1 MFEWLKDKFKK
12 KEDEVKEEI
21 QEVKE
26 ELSEDNKEEEI
37 EDIHEKLEEVEVKG
51 NLSEEDIKTS
61 EKKEDTNKEFQDKE
75 VIEDALGKKSEKEDE
90 VKEEIQV
97 SKGELSEE
105 KKEED
110 LEEIHEKLEEGN
122 LSNENIKTSEK
133 KEDTNKEFQDKEVI
147 ENALEKKAEEKE
159 SEVKEEIQAV
169 KEELSEDNKEHDIE
183 EIENIH
189 EKLEEVEEKENL
201 PEEDIETS
209 EKKEDTNKEFQDKE
223 VIEDAIEKKAE
234 EKESEVKE
242 EIHEK
247 LEEVEEKGNLSEED
261 IKTSEKKED
270 TNKEFQD
277 KEVIDDAIENKA
289 EEKEEEPKKVS
300 LFQRLKEGLDKTR
313 KEVGIKI
320 NTVLG
325 AYVKIDDE
333 MLEDLEDILVSA
345 DVGMETTMKLID
357 NLRETIIR
365 EKVNDPKEVKPLLL
379 EEAKKLMNPE
389 LNTKINSEPPVII
402 LVVGVNGVGKT
413 TTIGKL
419 SQRFK
424 NENKSVLVCAA
435 DTFRAAAIDQ
445 LKEWGSRANVDVI
458 SHDEGSDPAAVVFD
472 AIEAAKARKT
482 DVLIVDTA
490 GRLHNKSNLMKELE
504 KINRI
509 ISKKYPEANRENL
522 LVLDSTTGQN
532 AINQA
537 KTFKEVTDISA
548 IALTKLDGTAKG
560 GVVIA
565 LQSELGIPIKLIGVG
580 EGIEDL
586 QDFNIDTFL
595 ETIFG

>member
-1 MFEWLKDKFKK
+1 MFNWFKDKFKK
-12 KEDEVKEEI
+12 KDDKEIKEDLIEEKLSEEVAPKEDTDEEI
-21 QEVKE
+21 ILTNE
-26 ELSEDNKEEEI
+26 EIREEEARELEEI
-37 EDIHEKLEEVEVKG
+37 EEKLEEV
-51 NLSEEDIKTS
+51 SEEGKFSDEDVYTS
-61 EKKEDTNKEFQDKE
+61 ENTEDTKETSIDKE
-75 VIEDALGKKSEKEDE
+75 VVEEALD
-90 VKEEIQV
+90 
-97 SKGELSEE
+97 
-105 KKEED
+105 KKEEKQAEEVQEER
-110 LEEIHEKLEEGN
+110 EEIKEELEKASEEGN
-122 LSNENIKTSEK
+122 LSEVEAQEETKDYN
-133 KEDTNKEFQDKEVI
+133 DTEEV
-147 ENALEKKAEEKE
+147 
-159 SEVKEEIQAV
+159 SEVV
-169 KEELSEDNKEHDIE
+169 
-183 EIENIH
+183 
-189 EKLEEVEEKENL
+189 EVEE
-201 PEEDIETS
+201 I
-209 EKKEDTNKEFQDKE
+209 
-223 VIEDAIEKKAE
+223 V
-234 EKESEVKE
+234 
-242 EIHEK
+242 
-247 LEEVEEKGNLSEED
+247 
-261 IKTSEKKED
+261 
-270 TNKEFQD
+270 
-277 KEVIDDAIENKA
+277 
-289 EEKEEEPKKVS
+289 EEPKKVS

-333 MLEDLEDILVSA
+333 MLEDLEDILISA
-345 DVGMETTMKLID
+345 DIGMETTMKLID

-365 EKVNDPKEVKPLLL
+365 EKINDPKEVKPLLM

-389 LNTKINSEPPVII
+389 LNTPIKTDPPVII

-419 SQRFK
+419 SSRFK
-424 NENKSVLVCAA
+424 REGKSVLVCAA

-445 LKEWGSRANVDVI
+445 LKEWGNRAHVDII
-458 SHDEGSDPAAVVFD
+458 SHAEGSDPAAVVFD

-509 ISKKYPEANRENL
+509 ISNKFPEANRENL

-537 KTFKEVTDISA
+537 KTFREATDITG

-560 GVVIA
+560 GVVVA

-580 EGIEDL
+580 EGIDDL
-586 QDFNIDTFL
+586 QDFNIDNFL

>member
-1 MFEWLKDKFKK
+1 MFEWFKDKFKK
-12 KEDEVKEEI
+12 KEDEVKEEV
-21 QEVKE
+21 QEVK
-26 ELSEDNKEEEI
+26 DEI
-37 EDIHEKLEEVEVKG
+37 S
-51 NLSEEDIKTS
+51 SEE
-61 EKKEDTNKEFQDKE
+61 NQ
-75 VIEDALGKKSEKEDE
+75 
-90 VKEEIQV
+90 EE
-97 SKGELSEE
+97 
-105 KKEED
+105 
-110 LEEIHEKLEEGN
+110 LEEIHEKLEEVSEEGN
-122 LSNENIKTSEK
+122 LSEEDLESSEDM
-133 KEDTNKEFQDKEVI
+133 EDTNEKFQDKEVIKEVIENKTEEKEDSKEEFKEDEFTEDNLVEEKEEDKDLEEIYEKLEKVEEAGDLSKEEVETSEGIEDTNEEFQDKEVI
-147 ENALEKKAEEKE
+147 EEAIEKKTEEKE
-159 SEVKEEIQAV
+159 ESDLEENQ
-169 KEELSEDNKEHDIE
+169 
-183 EIENIH
+183 
-189 EKLEEVEEKENL
+189 EKLEE
-201 PEEDIETS
+201 
-209 EKKEDTNKEFQDKE
+209 E
-223 VIEDAIEKKAE
+223 V
-234 EKESEVKE
+234 
-242 EIHEK
+242 
-247 LEEVEEKGNLSEED
+247 EEVEE
-261 IKTSEKKED
+261 
-270 TNKEFQD
+270 
-277 KEVIDDAIENKA
+277 
-289 EEKEEEPKKVS
+289 PKKAS
-300 LFQRLKEGLDKTR
+300 LFQRLMDGLDKTR

-389 LNTKINSEPPVII
+389 LNTKINSDPPAII

-445 LKEWGSRANVDVI
+445 LKEWGIRANVDVI

-472 AIEAAKARKT
+472 AIEAAKARNT

-580 EGIEDL
+580 EGIDDL

>member
-1 MFEWLKDKFKK
+1 MFNWLKDKFKK
-12 KEDEVKEEI
+12 KDSEET
-21 QEVKE
+21 K
-26 ELSEDNKEEEI
+26 
-37 EDIHEKLEEVEVKG
+37 DIHEKLEEV
-51 NLSEEDIKTS
+51 S
-61 EKKEDTNKEFQDKE
+61 
-75 VIEDALGKKSEKEDE
+75 
-90 VKEEIQV
+90 
-97 SKGELSEE
+97 
-105 KKEED
+105 
-110 LEEIHEKLEEGN
+110 EEGN
-122 LSNENIKTSEK
+122 LS
-133 KEDTNKEFQDKEVI
+133 KEDV
-147 ENALEKKAEEKE
+147 
-159 SEVKEEIQAV
+159 
-169 KEELSEDNKEHDIE
+169 
-183 EIENIH
+183 
-189 EKLEEVEEKENL
+189 
-201 PEEDIETS
+201 ETS
-209 EKKEDTNKEFQDKE
+209 EKKEDTNEAFKDSEVVEEALEDKE
-223 VIEDAIEKKAE
+223 EKQE
-234 EKESEVKE
+234 ESQSEVE

-247 LEEVEEKGNLSEED
+247 LEEVSEERNLSKED
-261 IKTSEKKED
+261 ADTSEKKED
-270 TNKEFQD
+270 TNEVFKDSEVVEDALEKKEEKQEETQSEAEEIHEKLEEVSEGGNLSKEDVETSEKKEDTNEAFKDNEVVEEALED
-277 KEVIDDAIENKA
+277 KEEKQEESQEA
-289 EEKEEEPKKVS
+289 EEIHEKLEEVSEGGNLSKEDVETSEKKEDTNEAFKDNEVVEEALEDKEEKQEEIKEEPKKVS

-333 MLEDLEDILVSA
+333 MLEDLEDILISA
-345 DVGMETTMKLID
+345 DIGMETTMKLID

-365 EKVNDPKEVKPLLL
+365 EKINDPQEVKPLLMA
-379 EEAKKLMNPE
+379 EAKKLMNPD
-389 LNTKINSEPPVII
+389 LNTPINTEPPVII

-419 SQRFK
+419 SSRFK
-424 NENKSVLVCAA
+424 RDGKSVLVCAA

-445 LKEWGSRANVDVI
+445 LKEWGNRAHVDII
-458 SHDEGSDPAAVVFD
+458 SHAEGSDPAAVVFD

-509 ISKKYPEANRENL
+509 ITNKYPEANRENL

-537 KTFKEVTDISA
+537 KTFREATDITG

-560 GVVIA
+560 GVVVA

-580 EGIEDL
+580 EGIDDL
-586 QDFNIDTFL
+586 QDFNIDSFL

>member
-1 MFEWLKDKFKK
+1 MFNWFKDKFKK
-12 KEDEVKEEI
+12 KDDKEN
-21 QEVKE
+21 KE
-26 ELSEDNKEEEI
+26 ELIEE
-37 EDIHEKLEEVEVKG
+37 
-51 NLSEEDIKTS
+51 NLSEEA
-61 EKKEDTNKEFQDKE
+61 
-75 VIEDALGKKSEKEDE
+75 VP
-90 VKEEIQV
+90 KEEAD
-97 SKGELSEE
+97 EE
-105 KKEED
+105 NI
-110 LEEIHEKLEEGN
+110 LTNEEIREE
-122 LSNENIKTSEK
+122 EA
-133 KEDTNKEFQDKEVI
+133 Q
-147 ENALEKKAEEKE
+147 
-159 SEVKEEIQAV
+159 EI
-169 KEELSEDNKEHDIE
+169 
-183 EIENIH
+183 
-189 EKLEEVEEKENL
+189 
-201 PEEDIETS
+201 
-209 EKKEDTNKEFQDKE
+209 
-223 VIEDAIEKKAE
+223 
-234 EKESEVKE
+234 E

-247 LEEVEEKGNLSEED
+247 LEEVSEGGKLSEEDVNISEKIQDTNEAFKDKGVIEDALDKKEEAREEAQAEEIEEIDEKLEEVSEGGNLSEED
-261 IKTSEKKED
+261 VNTSEKIED
-270 TNKEFQD
+270 TNEAFKDKSVIEDALEKKEAAREEAQAEDIEEIHEKLEEVSEEGKLSEEDVETSEKIEDTNEAFKD
-277 KEVIDDAIENKA
+277 KEVIEDALEQKEEAREEAKEETKEVENT
-289 EEKEEEPKKVS
+289 EEVVEEEPKKVS

-333 MLEDLEDILVSA
+333 MLEDLEDILISA
-345 DVGMETTMKLID
+345 DIGMETTMKLID

-365 EKVNDPKEVKPLLL
+365 EKINDPQEVKPLLMA
-379 EEAKKLMNPE
+379 EAKKLMNPE
-389 LNTKINSEPPVII
+389 LNTPINTEPPVII

-419 SQRFK
+419 SSRFK
-424 NENKSVLVCAA
+424 REGKSVLVCAA

-445 LKEWGSRANVDVI
+445 LKEWGNRAHVDII
-458 SHDEGSDPAAVVFD
+458 SHAEGSDPAAVVFD

-509 ISKKYPEANRENL
+509 ISNKFPEANRENL

-537 KTFKEVTDISA
+537 KTFREATDITG

-560 GVVIA
+560 GVVVA

-580 EGIEDL
+580 EGIDDL
-586 QDFNIDTFL
+586 QDFNIDNFL

>member
-26 ELSEDNKEEEI
+26 ELSEDKKEEDLE
-37 EDIHEKLEEVEVKG
+37 EIHEKLEEG
-51 NLSEEDIKTS
+51 NLSNESIKTS

-75 VIEDALGKKSEKEDE
+75 VIEDALEKKAAEKESE
-90 VKEEIQV
+90 VKEELKEV
-97 SKGELSEE
+97 KEELSEE

-223 VIEDAIEKKAE
+223 VIEDAIE
-234 EKESEVKE
+234 
-242 EIHEK
+242 
-247 LEEVEEKGNLSEED
+247 N
-261 IKTSEKKED
+261 KT
-270 TNKEFQD
+270 
-277 KEVIDDAIENKA
+277 

>member
-1 MFEWLKDKFKK
+1 MFNWFKDKFKK
-12 KEDEVKEEI
+12 KDDKES
-21 QEVKE
+21 KE
-26 ELSEDNKEEEI
+26 ELIEENLSEEVESKEEADEENILTNEEIREEEAQEI
-37 EDIHEKLEEVEVKG
+37 EEIDEKLEEVSEG
-51 NLSEEDIKTS
+51 GSLSEEDVNTS
-61 EKKEDTNKEFQDKE
+61 EKIQDTNEAFKDKS
-75 VIEDALGKKSEKEDE
+75 VIEDAL
-90 VKEEIQV
+90 
-97 SKGELSEE
+97 E
-105 KKEED
+105 KKEAAREEAQA
-110 LEEIHEKLEEGN
+110 EEI
-122 LSNENIKTSEK
+122 
-133 KEDTNKEFQDKEVI
+133 
-147 ENALEKKAEEKE
+147 
-159 SEVKEEIQAV
+159 
-169 KEELSEDNKEHDIE
+169 
-183 EIENIH
+183 
-189 EKLEEVEEKENL
+189 
-201 PEEDIETS
+201 
-209 EKKEDTNKEFQDKE
+209 
-223 VIEDAIEKKAE
+223 
-234 EKESEVKE
+234 E

-247 LEEVEEKGNLSEED
+247 LEEVSEEGKLSEED
-261 IKTSEKKED
+261 VETSEKIED
-270 TNKEFQD
+270 THEAFKD
-277 KEVIDDAIENKA
+277 KEVIEDALEQKEEAREDAKEETKEVENTK
-289 EEKEEEPKKVS
+289 EVVEEEPKKVS

-333 MLEDLEDILVSA
+333 MLEDLEDILISA
-345 DVGMETTMKLID
+345 DIGMETTMKLID

-365 EKVNDPKEVKPLLL
+365 EKINDPQEVKPLLMA
-379 EEAKKLMNPE
+379 EAKKLMNPE
-389 LNTKINSEPPVII
+389 LNTPIKTEPPVII

-419 SQRFK
+419 SSRFK
-424 NENKSVLVCAA
+424 REGKSVLVCAA

-445 LKEWGSRANVDVI
+445 LKEWGNRAHVDII
-458 SHDEGSDPAAVVFD
+458 SHAEGSDPAAVVFD

-509 ISKKYPEANRENL
+509 ISNKFPEANRENL

-537 KTFKEVTDISA
+537 KTFREATDITG

-560 GVVIA
+560 GVVVA

-580 EGIEDL
+580 EGIDDL
-586 QDFNIDTFL
+586 QDFNIDNFL

>member
-12 KEDEVKEEI
+12 KEDEVKEEL

-26 ELSEDNKEEEI
+26 EISEEKEKKEI
-37 EDIHEKLEEVEVKG
+37 EEIHEKLEKVSEEG
-51 NLSEEDIKTS
+51 NLSEEDLEAS
-61 EKKEDTNKEFQDKE
+61 EKIEDTNEKFQAKE
-75 VIEDALGKKSEKEDE
+75 VIEEAIEKKT
-90 VKEEIQV
+90 
-97 SKGELSEE
+97 EE
-105 KKEED
+105 KD
-110 LEEIHEKLEEGN
+110 LEEIHEKFEKVEETGE
-122 LSNENIKTSEK
+122 LSKEEVKTSEEI
-133 KEDTNKEFQDKEVI
+133 EDTNEELQDKEVI
-147 ENALEKKAEEKE
+147 E
-159 SEVKEEIQAV
+159 
-169 KEELSEDNKEHDIE
+169 E
-183 EIENIH
+183 EIE
-189 EKLEEVEEKENL
+189 KSDLEENSEILEEEL
-201 PEEDIETS
+201 
-209 EKKEDTNKEFQDKE
+209 
-223 VIEDAIEKKAE
+223 
-234 EKESEVKE
+234 E
-242 EIHEK
+242 EI
-247 LEEVEEKGNLSEED
+247 
-261 IKTSEKKED
+261 T
-270 TNKEFQD
+270 
-277 KEVIDDAIENKA
+277 
-289 EEKEEEPKKVS
+289 EEPKKAS
-300 LFQRLKEGLDKTR
+300 LFQRLKDGLDKTR

-379 EEAKKLMNPE
+379 QEAKKLMNPE

-445 LKEWGSRANVDVI
+445 LKEWGNRANVDVI

-472 AIEAAKARKT
+472 AIEAAKARNT

-509 ISKKYPEANRENL
+509 ITQKYPEANRENL

>member
-1 MFEWLKDKFKK
+1 MFNWLKDKFKK
-12 KEDEVKEEI
+12 KDSEET
-21 QEVKE
+21 K
-26 ELSEDNKEEEI
+26 
-37 EDIHEKLEEVEVKG
+37 DIHEKLEEV
-51 NLSEEDIKTS
+51 S
-61 EKKEDTNKEFQDKE
+61 
-75 VIEDALGKKSEKEDE
+75 
-90 VKEEIQV
+90 
-97 SKGELSEE
+97 
-105 KKEED
+105 
-110 LEEIHEKLEEGN
+110 EEGN
-122 LSNENIKTSEK
+122 LS
-133 KEDTNKEFQDKEVI
+133 KEDV
-147 ENALEKKAEEKE
+147 
-159 SEVKEEIQAV
+159 
-169 KEELSEDNKEHDIE
+169 
-183 EIENIH
+183 
-189 EKLEEVEEKENL
+189 
-201 PEEDIETS
+201 ETS
-209 EKKEDTNKEFQDKE
+209 EKKEDTNE
-223 VIEDAIEKKAE
+223 VFKD
-234 EKESEVKE
+234 SEVVEEALEDKKEKQEETQSEAE

-247 LEEVEEKGNLSEED
+247 LEEVSEGGNLSKED
-261 IKTSEKKED
+261 VETSEKIENTNEAFKDNEVVEEALEDKEEKQEEIQEEKKETKDIHEKLEEVSEDENLSKEDVETSEKIED
-270 TNKEFQD
+270 TNEAFKDNEVVEEALEDKKEKPVQ
-277 KEVIDDAIENKA
+277 
-289 EEKEEEPKKVS
+289 EEIKEEPKKVS

-333 MLEDLEDILVSA
+333 MLEDLEDILISA
-345 DVGMETTMKLID
+345 DIGMETTMKLID

-365 EKVNDPKEVKPLLL
+365 EKINDPQEVKPLLMA
-379 EEAKKLMNPE
+379 EAKKLMNPD
-389 LNTKINSEPPVII
+389 LNTPINTEPPVII

-419 SQRFK
+419 SSRFK
-424 NENKSVLVCAA
+424 RDGKSVLVCAA

-445 LKEWGSRANVDVI
+445 LKEWGNRAHVDII
-458 SHDEGSDPAAVVFD
+458 SHAEGSDPAAVVFD

-509 ISKKYPEANRENL
+509 ITNKYPEANRENL

-537 KTFKEVTDISA
+537 KTFREVTDITG

-560 GVVIA
+560 GVVVA

-580 EGIEDL
+580 EGIDDL
-586 QDFNIDTFL
+586 QDFNIDSFL

>member
-21 QEVKE
+21 QVVKE
-26 ELSEDNKEEEI
+26 EFSEGNKEQDIEEI
-37 EDIHEKLEEVEVKG
+37 DDIHEKL
-51 NLSEEDIKTS
+51 
-61 EKKEDTNKEFQDKE
+61 
-75 VIEDALGKKSEKEDE
+75 
-90 VKEEIQV
+90 
-97 SKGELSEE
+97 
-105 KKEED
+105 
-110 LEEIHEKLEEGN
+110 
-122 LSNENIKTSEK
+122 
-133 KEDTNKEFQDKEVI
+133 
-147 ENALEKKAEEKE
+147 
-159 SEVKEEIQAV
+159 
-169 KEELSEDNKEHDIE
+169 
-183 EIENIH
+183 

-201 PEEDIETS
+201 PEEDI
-209 EKKEDTNKEFQDKE
+209 
-223 VIEDAIEKKAE
+223 
-234 EKESEVKE
+234 
-242 EIHEK
+242 
-247 LEEVEEKGNLSEED
+247 
-261 IKTSEKKED
+261 KTSEKKED
-270 TNKEFQD
+270 SIEEFQD
-277 KEVIDDAIENKA
+277 KEAIEDAIEIKT

-472 AIEAAKARKT
+472 AIGAAKARKT

>member
-1 MFEWLKDKFKK
+1 MFEWFKDKFKK
-12 KEDEVKEEI
+12 KEDEVKEEV
-21 QEVKE
+21 QEVKDEISSE
-26 ELSEDNKEEEI
+26 ENQKELEE
-37 EDIHEKLEEVEVKG
+37 IHEKLEEVSEEG
-51 NLSEEDIKTS
+51 NLSEEDLETS
-61 EKKEDTNKEFQDKE
+61 EEIEDTNEKFQDKE
-75 VIEDALGKKSEKEDE
+75 VIEEAIENKTEEKEDS
-90 VKEEIQV
+90 KEEFKEDEFTEDNLV
-97 SKGELSEE
+97 EE
-105 KKEED
+105 KEEDKD
-110 LEEIHEKLEEGN
+110 LEEIHEKLEKVEEAGD
-122 LSNENIKTSEK
+122 LSKEEVETSEGI
-133 KEDTNKEFQDKEVI
+133 EDTNEEFQDKEVI
-147 ENALEKKAEEKE
+147 EE
-159 SEVKEEIQAV
+159 
-169 KEELSEDNKEHDIE
+169 
-183 EIENIH
+183 
-189 EKLEEVEEKENL
+189 
-201 PEEDIETS
+201 
-209 EKKEDTNKEFQDKE
+209 
-223 VIEDAIEKKAE
+223 AI
-234 EKESEVKE
+234 
-242 EIHEK
+242 
-247 LEEVEEKGNLSEED
+247 D
-261 IKTSEKKED
+261 
-270 TNKEFQD
+270 
-277 KEVIDDAIENKA
+277 NKA
-289 EEKEEEPKKVS
+289 EEKEENQENLEEEVEEVEEPKKAS
-300 LFQRLKEGLDKTR
+300 LFQRLMDGLDKTR

-389 LNTKINSEPPVII
+389 LNTKINSDPPAII

-445 LKEWGSRANVDVI
+445 LKEWGIRANVDVI

-472 AIEAAKARKT
+472 AIEAAKARNT

-580 EGIEDL
+580 EGIDDL

>member
-1 MFEWLKDKFKK
+1 MFNWFKDKFKK
-12 KEDEVKEEI
+12 KDDKEN
-21 QEVKE
+21 KE
-26 ELSEDNKEEEI
+26 ELIEE
-37 EDIHEKLEEVEVKG
+37 
-51 NLSEEDIKTS
+51 NLSEEVES
-61 EKKEDTNKEFQDKE
+61 
-75 VIEDALGKKSEKEDE
+75 
-90 VKEEIQV
+90 KEEAD
-97 SKGELSEE
+97 EE
-105 KKEED
+105 NI
-110 LEEIHEKLEEGN
+110 LTNEEIREE
-122 LSNENIKTSEK
+122 EA
-133 KEDTNKEFQDKEVI
+133 Q
-147 ENALEKKAEEKE
+147 AEG
-159 SEVKEEIQAV
+159 I
-169 KEELSEDNKEHDIE
+169 
-183 EIENIH
+183 
-189 EKLEEVEEKENL
+189 
-201 PEEDIETS
+201 
-209 EKKEDTNKEFQDKE
+209 
-223 VIEDAIEKKAE
+223 
-234 EKESEVKE
+234 E

-247 LEEVEEKGNLSEED
+247 LEEVSEGGNLSKEDVNTSEKIQDTNEVFKDKSVIEDALEKKEAAREEAQAEEIEEIHEKLEEVSEEGKLSEED
-261 IKTSEKKED
+261 VETSEKIED
-270 TNKEFQD
+270 TDEAFKD
-277 KEVIDDAIENKA
+277 KEVIEDALEQK
-289 EEKEEEPKKVS
+289 EEAREDAKEETKEVEKTEEVVEEEPKKVS

-333 MLEDLEDILVSA
+333 MLEDLEDILISA
-345 DVGMETTMKLID
+345 DIGMETTMKLID

-365 EKVNDPKEVKPLLL
+365 EKINDPQEVKPLLMA
-379 EEAKKLMNPE
+379 EAKKLMNPE
-389 LNTKINSEPPVII
+389 LNTPIKTEPPVII

-419 SQRFK
+419 SSRFK
-424 NENKSVLVCAA
+424 REGKSVLVCAA

-445 LKEWGSRANVDVI
+445 LKEWGNRAHVDII
-458 SHDEGSDPAAVVFD
+458 SHAEGSDPAAVVFD

-509 ISKKYPEANRENL
+509 ISNKFPEANRENL

-537 KTFKEVTDISA
+537 KTFREATDITG

-560 GVVIA
+560 GVVVA

-580 EGIEDL
+580 EGIDDL
-586 QDFNIDTFL
+586 QDFNIDNFL

>member
-37 EDIHEKLEEVEVKG
+37 EDIHEKLEEVE
-51 NLSEEDIKTS
+51 
-61 EKKEDTNKEFQDKE
+61 
-75 VIEDALGKKSEKEDE
+75 
-90 VKEEIQV
+90 
-97 SKGELSEE
+97 
-105 KKEED
+105 
-110 LEEIHEKLEEGN
+110 
-122 LSNENIKTSEK
+122 
-133 KEDTNKEFQDKEVI
+133 
-147 ENALEKKAEEKE
+147 
-159 SEVKEEIQAV
+159 
-169 KEELSEDNKEHDIE
+169 
-183 EIENIH
+183 
-189 EKLEEVEEKENL
+189 
-201 PEEDIETS
+201 
-209 EKKEDTNKEFQDKE
+209 
-223 VIEDAIEKKAE
+223 
-234 EKESEVKE
+234 
-242 EIHEK
+242 
-247 LEEVEEKGNLSEED
+247 EKGNLSEED

-270 TNKEFQD
+270 TNEEFQD
-277 KEVIDDAIENKA
+277 KEVIEDALEKKSEKEDEVKEEIQVVKEEFSEGNKEQDIEEIDDIHEKLEEVEEKENLPEEDIKTSEKKEDSIEEFQDKEVIEDAIEIKA

>member
-1 MFEWLKDKFKK
+1 MFEWFKDKFKK
-12 KEDEVKEEI
+12 KEDEVKEEL
-21 QEVKE
+21 QEVK
-26 ELSEDNKEEEI
+26 DEI
-37 EDIHEKLEEVEVKG
+37 S
-51 NLSEEDIKTS
+51 SEE
-61 EKKEDTNKEFQDKE
+61 NQ
-75 VIEDALGKKSEKEDE
+75 
-90 VKEEIQV
+90 EE
-97 SKGELSEE
+97 
-105 KKEED
+105 
-110 LEEIHEKLEEGN
+110 LEEIHEKLEEVSEEGN
-122 LSNENIKTSEK
+122 LSEEDLESSEDM
-133 KEDTNKEFQDKEVI
+133 EDTNEKFQDKEVI
-147 ENALEKKAEEKE
+147 EEAIEKKTEEIE
-159 SEVKEEIQAV
+159 DSKEEIKEDQFTEDNLEEI
-169 KEELSEDNKEHDIE
+169 KEEDKDLE
-183 EIENIH
+183 EIH
-189 EKLEEVEEKENL
+189 EMLEEVSEEGNL
-201 PEEDIETS
+201 SEEDLEAS
-209 EKKEDTNKEFQDKE
+209 EKIEDTNEKFQDKE
-223 VIEDAIEKKAE
+223 VIEEAI
-234 EKESEVKE
+234 
-242 EIHEK
+242 
-247 LEEVEEKGNLSEED
+247 D
-261 IKTSEKKED
+261 
-270 TNKEFQD
+270 
-277 KEVIDDAIENKA
+277 NKA
-289 EEKEEEPKKVS
+289 EEKEENQENLEEEVEEVTEEPKKAS
-300 LFQRLKEGLDKTR
+300 LFQRLMDGLDKTR

-379 EEAKKLMNPE
+379 KEAKKLMNPE
-389 LNTKINSEPPVII
+389 LNTKINSDPPVII

-445 LKEWGSRANVDVI
+445 LKEWGIRANVDVI

-472 AIEAAKARKT
+472 AIEAAKARNT

-580 EGIEDL
+580 EGIDDL

>member
-1 MFEWLKDKFKK
+1 MFNWLKDKFKK
-12 KEDEVKEEI
+12 KDSEET
-21 QEVKE
+21 K
-26 ELSEDNKEEEI
+26 
-37 EDIHEKLEEVEVKG
+37 DIHEKLEEV
-51 NLSEEDIKTS
+51 S
-61 EKKEDTNKEFQDKE
+61 
-75 VIEDALGKKSEKEDE
+75 
-90 VKEEIQV
+90 
-97 SKGELSEE
+97 
-105 KKEED
+105 
-110 LEEIHEKLEEGN
+110 EEGN
-122 LSNENIKTSEK
+122 LS
-133 KEDTNKEFQDKEVI
+133 KEDV
-147 ENALEKKAEEKE
+147 
-159 SEVKEEIQAV
+159 
-169 KEELSEDNKEHDIE
+169 
-183 EIENIH
+183 
-189 EKLEEVEEKENL
+189 
-201 PEEDIETS
+201 ETS
-209 EKKEDTNKEFQDKE
+209 EKKEDTNEAFKDSEVVEEALEDKE
-223 VIEDAIEKKAE
+223 EKQE
-234 EKESEVKE
+234 ESQSEVE

-247 LEEVEEKGNLSEED
+247 LEEVSEERNLSKED
-261 IKTSEKKED
+261 ADTSEKKED
-270 TNKEFQD
+270 TNEVFKDSEVVEDALEKKEEKQEETQSEAEEIHEKLEEVSEGGNLSKEDVETSEKKEDTNEAFKDNEVVEEALED
-277 KEVIDDAIENKA
+277 KEEKQ
-289 EEKEEEPKKVS
+289 EEIKEEPKKVS

-333 MLEDLEDILVSA
+333 MLEDLEDILISA
-345 DVGMETTMKLID
+345 DIGMETTMKLID

-365 EKVNDPKEVKPLLL
+365 EKINDPQEVKPLLMA
-379 EEAKKLMNPE
+379 EAKKLMNPD
-389 LNTKINSEPPVII
+389 LNTPINTEPPVII

-419 SQRFK
+419 SSRFK
-424 NENKSVLVCAA
+424 RDGKSVLVCAA

-445 LKEWGSRANVDVI
+445 LKEWGNRAHVDII
-458 SHDEGSDPAAVVFD
+458 SHAEGSDPAAVVFD

-509 ISKKYPEANRENL
+509 ITNKYPEANRENL

-537 KTFKEVTDISA
+537 KTFREATDITG

-560 GVVIA
+560 GVVVA

-580 EGIEDL
+580 EGIDDL
-586 QDFNIDTFL
+586 QDFNIDSFL

>member
-37 EDIHEKLEEVEVKG
+37 EDIHEKLEEVEEKG

-75 VIEDALGKKSEKEDE
+75 VIEDALGKKAEKEDE
-90 VKEEIQV
+90 VKEETQ
-97 SKGELSEE
+97 E
-105 KKEED
+105 
-110 LEEIHEKLEEGN
+110 
-122 LSNENIKTSEK
+122 
-133 KEDTNKEFQDKEVI
+133 
-147 ENALEKKAEEKE
+147 
-159 SEVKEEIQAV
+159 V
-169 KEELSEDNKEHDIE
+169 KEELSEDNKEE
-183 EIENIH
+183 EI
-189 EKLEEVEEKENL
+189 K
-201 PEEDIETS
+201 D
-209 EKKEDTNKEFQDKE
+209 
-223 VIEDAIEKKAE
+223 
-234 EKESEVKE
+234 
-242 EIHEK
+242 IHEK
-247 LEEVEEKGNLSEED
+247 LEEVEEKGNLSEKN

-586 QDFNIDTFL
+586 QDFNIDNFL

>member
-1 MFEWLKDKFKK
+1 MFEWFKDKFKK
-12 KEDEVKEEI
+12 KEDEVKEDL
-21 QEVKE
+21 QEVKDE
-26 ELSEDNKEEEI
+26 ISSEDNQEEEL
-37 EDIHEKLEEVEVKG
+37 EEIHEKLEKVSEEG
-51 NLSEEDIKTS
+51 NLSEEVLEVSEDI
-61 EKKEDTNKEFQDKE
+61 EDTNEKFQDKE
-75 VIEDALGKKSEKEDE
+75 VIEEAIEKKTEE
-90 VKEEIQV
+90 KEEI
-97 SKGELSEE
+97 KEE
-105 KKEED
+105 IKEED
-110 LEEIHEKLEEGN
+110 KNLEEIHEKLEEVSEEGN
-122 LSNENIKTSEK
+122 LSEEDLKTSEDI
-133 KEDTNKEFQDKEVI
+133 EDTNEKFQDKEVI
-147 ENALEKKAEEKE
+147 EE
-159 SEVKEEIQAV
+159 
-169 KEELSEDNKEHDIE
+169 
-183 EIENIH
+183 
-189 EKLEEVEEKENL
+189 
-201 PEEDIETS
+201 
-209 EKKEDTNKEFQDKE
+209 
-223 VIEDAIEKKAE
+223 
-234 EKESEVKE
+234 
-242 EIHEK
+242 
-247 LEEVEEKGNLSEED
+247 
-261 IKTSEKKED
+261 
-270 TNKEFQD
+270 
-277 KEVIDDAIENKA
+277 AIENKT
-289 EEKEEEPKKVS
+289 EEKEVNNLEENSENLEEELEEITEAPKKAS
-300 LFQRLKEGLDKTR
+300 LFQRLKDGLDKTR

-379 EEAKKLMNPE
+379 KEAKKLMNPE
-389 LNTKINSEPPVII
+389 LNTKINSDPPVII

-445 LKEWGSRANVDVI
+445 LKEWGIRANVDVI

-472 AIEAAKARKT
+472 AIEAAKARNT

-580 EGIEDL
+580 EGIDDL

>member
-21 QEVKE
+21 QEVKGE
-26 ELSEDNKEEEI
+26 ISEDNKEEEI
-37 EDIHEKLEEVEVKG
+37 EDIREKLEEVEENR
-51 NLSEEDIKTS
+51 NLSEEDIETS
-61 EKKEDTNKEFQDKE
+61 EKKEDSIEEFQDKE
-75 VIEDALGKKSEKEDE
+75 VIEDALEKKSEKEDE
-90 VKEEIQV
+90 VKEEIQ
-97 SKGELSEE
+97 
-105 KKEED
+105 
-110 LEEIHEKLEEGN
+110 
-122 LSNENIKTSEK
+122 
-133 KEDTNKEFQDKEVI
+133 
-147 ENALEKKAEEKE
+147 
-159 SEVKEEIQAV
+159 AV
-169 KEELSEDNKEHDIE
+169 KEEFSEGNKEQDIE
-183 EIENIH
+183 EIEDIH

-201 PEEDIETS
+201 PEEDIKTS
-209 EKKEDTNKEFQDKE
+209 EKKEDSIEEFQDKE
-223 VIEDAIEKKAE
+223 VIEDTIE
-234 EKESEVKE
+234 
-242 EIHEK
+242 
-247 LEEVEEKGNLSEED
+247 
-261 IKTSEKKED
+261 IKT
-270 TNKEFQD
+270 
-277 KEVIDDAIENKA
+277 

>member
-1 MFEWLKDKFKK
+1 MFNWFKDKFKK
-12 KEDEVKEEI
+12 KDDKEN
-21 QEVKE
+21 KE
-26 ELSEDNKEEEI
+26 ELIEENLSEEVESKEEADEENILTNEEIREEEAQEI
-37 EDIHEKLEEVEVKG
+37 EEIDEKLEEVSEG
-51 NLSEEDIKTS
+51 GSLSEEDVNTS
-61 EKKEDTNKEFQDKE
+61 EKIQDTNEAFKDKS
-75 VIEDALGKKSEKEDE
+75 VIEDA
-90 VKEEIQV
+90 Q
-97 SKGELSEE
+97 E
-105 KKEED
+105 KKEAAREEAQA
-110 LEEIHEKLEEGN
+110 EEI
-122 LSNENIKTSEK
+122 
-133 KEDTNKEFQDKEVI
+133 
-147 ENALEKKAEEKE
+147 
-159 SEVKEEIQAV
+159 
-169 KEELSEDNKEHDIE
+169 
-183 EIENIH
+183 
-189 EKLEEVEEKENL
+189 
-201 PEEDIETS
+201 
-209 EKKEDTNKEFQDKE
+209 
-223 VIEDAIEKKAE
+223 
-234 EKESEVKE
+234 E

-247 LEEVEEKGNLSEED
+247 LEEVSEEGSLSD
-261 IKTSEKKED
+261 EEVETSEKIED
-270 TNKEFQD
+270 TNDAFKDKKVIEDALEQKEKAQD
-277 KEVIDDAIENKA
+277 ETKKVEEVVEVEII
-289 EEKEEEPKKVS
+289 EEKKEEPKKVS

-333 MLEDLEDILVSA
+333 MLEDLEDILISA
-345 DVGMETTMKLID
+345 DIGMETTMKLID

-365 EKVNDPKEVKPLLL
+365 EKINDPQEVKPLLMA
-379 EEAKKLMNPE
+379 EAKKLMNPE
-389 LNTKINSEPPVII
+389 LNTPINTEPPVII

-419 SQRFK
+419 SSRFK
-424 NENKSVLVCAA
+424 REGKSVLVCAA

-445 LKEWGSRANVDVI
+445 LKEWGNRAHVDII
-458 SHDEGSDPAAVVFD
+458 SHAEGSDPAAVVFD

-509 ISKKYPEANRENL
+509 ISNKFPEANRENL

-537 KTFKEVTDISA
+537 KTFREATDITG

-560 GVVIA
+560 GVVVA

-580 EGIEDL
+580 EGIDDL
-586 QDFNIDTFL
+586 QDFNIDNFL

>member
-1 MFEWLKDKFKK
+1 MFNWFKDKFKK
-12 KEDEVKEEI
+12 KDDKEN
-21 QEVKE
+21 KE
-26 ELSEDNKEEEI
+26 ELIEE
-37 EDIHEKLEEVEVKG
+37 
-51 NLSEEDIKTS
+51 NLSEEVES
-61 EKKEDTNKEFQDKE
+61 
-75 VIEDALGKKSEKEDE
+75 
-90 VKEEIQV
+90 KEEAD
-97 SKGELSEE
+97 EE
-105 KKEED
+105 NI
-110 LEEIHEKLEEGN
+110 LTNEEIREE
-122 LSNENIKTSEK
+122 EA
-133 KEDTNKEFQDKEVI
+133 Q
-147 ENALEKKAEEKE
+147 
-159 SEVKEEIQAV
+159 EI
-169 KEELSEDNKEHDIE
+169 
-183 EIENIH
+183 
-189 EKLEEVEEKENL
+189 
-201 PEEDIETS
+201 
-209 EKKEDTNKEFQDKE
+209 
-223 VIEDAIEKKAE
+223 
-234 EKESEVKE
+234 E

-247 LEEVEEKGNLSEED
+247 LEEVSEEDVNTSEKIQDTNEAFKDKEVIEDALEKKEEAREEAQAEEIEEIHEKLEEVSEEGKLSEED
-261 IKTSEKKED
+261 VETSEKIED
-270 TNKEFQD
+270 THEDFKD
-277 KEVIDDAIENKA
+277 KEVIKDALEQKEEAREDAKEETKEVEEVVEIETI
-289 EEKEEEPKKVS
+289 EEIKEEPKKVS

-333 MLEDLEDILVSA
+333 MLEDLEDILISA
-345 DVGMETTMKLID
+345 DIGMETTMKLID

-365 EKVNDPKEVKPLLL
+365 EKINDPQEVKPLLMA
-379 EEAKKLMNPE
+379 EAKKLMNPE
-389 LNTKINSEPPVII
+389 LNTPINTEPPVII

-419 SQRFK
+419 SSRFK
-424 NENKSVLVCAA
+424 REGKSVLVCAA

-445 LKEWGSRANVDVI
+445 LKEWGNRAHVDII
-458 SHDEGSDPAAVVFD
+458 SHAEGSDPAAVVFD

-509 ISKKYPEANRENL
+509 ISNKFPEANRENL

-537 KTFKEVTDISA
+537 KTFREATDITG

-560 GVVIA
+560 GVVVA

-580 EGIEDL
+580 EGIYDL
-586 QDFNIDTFL
+586 QDFNIDNFL

>member
-37 EDIHEKLEEVEVKG
+37 EDIHEKLEEVEEKG

-61 EKKEDTNKEFQDKE
+61 EKKEDTNREFQDKE

-97 SKGELSEE
+97 SKEELSED

-110 LEEIHEKLEEGN
+110 LEESHEKLEEGN
-122 LSNENIKTSEK
+122 LSNENIK
-133 KEDTNKEFQDKEVI
+133 
-147 ENALEKKAEEKE
+147 
-159 SEVKEEIQAV
+159 
-169 KEELSEDNKEHDIE
+169 
-183 EIENIH
+183 
-189 EKLEEVEEKENL
+189 
-201 PEEDIETS
+201 TS

-242 EIHEK
+242 GIHEK
-247 LEEVEEKGNLSEED
+247 LEEVEEEINLSEED
-261 IKTSEKKED
+261 IETSEKKED

-277 KEVIDDAIENKA
+277 KEVIEDALEKKA

-379 EEAKKLMNPE
+379 KEAKKLMNPE